1 MKRVRPPLRSQRG
14 FGLFDS
20 VVALSL
26 LGFGLL
32 ALVRMEGNL
41 AGQSTEAAQRLTASQ
56 LADELL
62 NSMLVDNANPNCY
75 TLPAAG
81 ACGNA
86 TARAMTDA
94 WKVRALA
101 RLPHATSV
109 TSTYNAATGRLT
121 VQLAWYYKQAGEA
134 RTHEVI
140 SDVR

>member
-1 MKRVRPPLRSQRG
+1 MNRRPPLRLQRG

-32 ALVRMEGNL
+32 ALVRMEANL
-41 AGQSTEAAQRLTASQ
+41 AGQSTEAAQRLAASQ

-86 TARAMTDA
+86 AARTMTDA
-94 WKVRALA
+94 WQVRALA
-101 RLPHATSV
+101 RLPHATAA
-109 TSTYNAATGRLT
+109 TSTYDAATGRLT
-121 VQLAWYYKQAGEA
+121 VRLTWYYKHSTETH
-134 RTHEVI
+134 THEVI
-140 SDVR
+140 SDAR